1 MMRMQMRTFS
11 FVATAILA
19 LSSGVV
25 VLLRMKEYRRLQ
37 ALCHCYHLLDPVS
50 YDSMSPH
57 GGLIL

>member
-1 MMRMQMRTFS
+1 MRTFS

-19 LSSGVV
+19 LSSDVV

-57 GGLIL
+57 GGLIS